1 MTKVLVFNCSQS
13 TENFAQWLKKFKEI
27 DNSLLLEVDLNSS
40 SFITKSYTP
49 QDRALVRW
57 STISFE
63 NAGFEFDSIRE
74 ESYKGKKVKDEDS
87 IKEHRI
93 KVGIFMILDKF
104 INVINTFSSTDFK
117 LCIIFDLNQESN
129 EYEAVGISLMS
140 KTLTMHVQCSNVSE
154 FLEITDSMFNN
165 RIYVADSP
173 VKFNVTAETVKNLLS
188 ISSVFS
194 IDQKKDIMKFYV
206 AKNDGK
212 IQLFAK
218 DDTNFSY
225 DYMLAE
231 IDDFEGFK
239 QTELKVYATKFIAAT
254 KGNSD
259 DLIVSMSMTDPSRLI
274 IDSKDENTKTVISV
288 VE

>member
-1 MTKVLVFNCSQS
+1 MTQVLVFNCSQA

-27 DNSLLLEVDLNSS
+27 DNSLLLEIDLKNSS
-40 SFITKSYTP
+40 FVTKSYTP

-63 NAGFEFDSIRE
+63 NAGFTYNSIRE
-74 ESYKGKKVKDEDS
+74 EVYNGKKVKDEDS
-87 IKEHRI
+87 IKDHRI

-117 LCIIFDLNQESN
+117 MCVIFELNEESN
-129 EYEAVGISLMS
+129 EYEAVGISLKS

-165 RIYVADSP
+165 KIYVADSP
-173 VKFNVTAETVKNLLS
+173 VKFNVTAETIKNLLS
-188 ISSVFS
+188 VSSVFS
-194 IDQKKDIMKFYV
+194 IDQKKDIMQFYV
-206 AKNDGK
+206 AENDGK

-218 DDTNFSY
+218 DVTNFSY
-225 DYMLAE
+225 DYLLSE
-231 IDDFEGFK
+231 IDLFDGFK

-259 DLIVSMSMTDPSRLI
+259 DLVISMSMTDPSRLI
-274 IDSKDENTKTVISV
+274 IDSNDENTKTVISV